1 MSRPRRQSNPYVL
14 KVMIRFGDS
23 FVSIPLKQMDINQL
37 EVLVTIARDKSF
49 SRAAESLKRTQPAIS
64 QAVRRL
70 EKEIGETLF
79 DRSSKDGTLTPAGE
93 ALLDYARQ
101 MLNLRQAARTAIREL
116 RDLHQGKLTISAN
129 EHTVFYLLPVIETFR
144 KRHPGIKIEVRRGV
158 ASRIPEEV
166 TAREVELGVVSFA
179 PREAS
184 IRAIPVM
191 TDSLALIVHPSHRL
205 ASRGP
210 VSITELGH
218 ESFIAHNAPSPYRQ
232 RVIEAFD
239 RHRTRLN
246 IDVELPSLEAIKR
259 LVEKGAGVAL
269 VPRLTAE
276 NEIASGRVSAVE
288 IKELKLER
296 KLNIIYRRNSALSR
310 AAKAFVATAKEMKAS

>member
-1 MSRPRRQSNPYVL
+1 MTTN
-14 KVMIRFGDS
+14 I
-23 FVSIPLKQMDINQL
+23 MDINQL
-37 EVLVTIARDKSF
+37 EVLVTVARDKSF

-64 QAVRRL
+64 QSIRRL
-70 EKEIGETLF
+70 EKEVGETLF

-101 MLNLRQAARTAIREL
+101 MLNLRQAARTAIRDL

-129 EHTVFYLLPVIETFR
+129 EHTVFYLLPVIDAFR
-144 KRHPGIKIEVRRGV
+144 KRHPGIKVEVQRGV

-184 IRAIPVM
+184 IKAIPVM
-191 TDSLALIVHPSHRL
+191 TDSLVFIVPPMHRL
-205 ASRGP
+205 AGRGT
-210 VSITELGH
+210 VSITELGD

-276 NEIASGRVSAVE
+276 NEIAAKLLSAIE

-296 KLNIIYRRNSALSR
+296 KLNIIYRRNSGLSH
-310 AAKAFVATAKEMKAS
+310 AAKAFISIAKEMKGG